1 MDLTGVGARLRRW
14 ATPRPLVVTAPGAHR
29 CRWAVERELRLRGW
43 GQAASPGEA
52 DLLVVCGTPGPQLAD
67 AVEQVWQQ
75 LSTPRARAQIPHPD
89 QAAAALDGART
100 ELSDAAWQRRDLL
113 APSVDGDRPVAL
125 FPAIAVGAMKNTAPV
140 AAVQSWQRGQ
150 LVDAAG
156 GEQQHTAVDL
166 LPVGELDV
174 EAGLCSSG
182 GMDSDVAQLNAGVAD
197 ELATSAF
204 AQEVG
209 VGAIAS
215 NEGVDGFAAGV
226 AVLTAVADQGL
237 TATPPEQDR
246 RAESGGSCTDDDGV
260 VVDHRHIWCWTILAV
275 LHHAR
280 ADSTV
285 RHFTVRVRDAD
296 L

>member
-125 FPAIAVGAMKNTAPV
+125 FPAIAVGAMKTLRP
-140 AAVQSWQRGQ
+140 
-150 LVDAAG
+150 
-156 GEQQHTAVDL
+156 
-166 LPVGELDV
+166 
-174 EAGLCSSG
+174 
-182 GMDSDVAQLNAGVAD
+182 
-197 ELATSAF
+197 
-204 AQEVG
+204 
-209 VGAIAS
+209 
-215 NEGVDGFAAGV
+215 
-226 AVLTAVADQGL
+226 
-237 TATPPEQDR
+237 
-246 RAESGGSCTDDDGV
+246 
-260 VVDHRHIWCWTILAV
+260 
-275 LHHAR
+275 
-280 ADSTV
+280 
-285 RHFTVRVRDAD
+285 
-296 L
+296 